1 MEEQIILDRIADWAE
16 VLEKIE
22 APSVDR
28 QGVNHLFHAWEEYL
42 RWGNLED
49 EIRYGFS
56 TATINLV
63 MEYGRELSALIRRI
77 AAAYRAD
84 SSKLTGSLQYERHE
98 LWMLLAE
105 TVETVEPLPL
115 KQKKKKRI
123 AERSQAKAA
132 TVKIIR
138 PNQELP
144 KAARSKQ
151 NREIR
156 RLSPWQRI
164 RAGASLPAEEHSRP
178 EENPVEM
185 QPSKT
190 PPARKRQRK
199 AKSLSQRRTE
209 FYDDYQVDHP
219 EATYGEVLRQW
230 IKKYPSDAECTEGA
244 FRQSVK
250 RERDK
255 TAL

>member
-1 MEEQIILDRIADWAE
+1 MEEQRILDRIADWAE

-28 QGVNHLFHAWEEYL
+28 QGVNHLFYAWEEYL
-42 RWGNLED
+42 RWGNPED
-49 EIRYGFS
+49 EIRFGFS
-56 TATINLV
+56 TATINLI

-84 SSKLTGSLQYERHE
+84 SSKLTGSRQHERHE

-115 KQKKKKRI
+115 KQQKKKRI
-123 AERSQAKAA
+123 TERTQAKAA

-138 PNQELP
+138 PNQEPP
-144 KAARSKQ
+144 KVGRSKQ
-151 NREIR
+151 NRKIR

-164 RAGASLPAEEHSRP
+164 RAGASVPAEEHSRP

-190 PPARKRQRK
+190 PPARKTVGLQ
-199 AKSLSQRRTE
+199 RTE
-209 FYDDYQVDHP
+209 FYFQHVENNPGSTYAEVAEAWRTRHP
-219 EATYGEVLRQW
+219 
-230 IKKYPSDAECTEGA
+230 KDAGCDASTLK
-244 FRQSVK
+244 QSVYRYRK
-250 RERDK
+250 NVK
-255 TAL
+255 P